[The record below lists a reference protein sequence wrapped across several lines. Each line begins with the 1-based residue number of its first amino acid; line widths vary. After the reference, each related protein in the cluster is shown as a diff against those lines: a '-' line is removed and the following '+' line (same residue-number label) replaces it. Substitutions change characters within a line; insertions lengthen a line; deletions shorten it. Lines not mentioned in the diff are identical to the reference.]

1 MALTGSDVSQFVI
14 VFEQLHLEQI
24 ARHVSAQCGQ
34 KHPLGVVGQTEPA
47 GRLVLAQALGPLDEL
62 LASG

>member
-14 VFEQLHLEQI
+14 VLKHLEQV

-34 KHPLGVVGQTEPA
+34 KNPLGVVGHIKPA
-47 GRLVLAQALGPLDEL
+47 GGLFLAQPLSPLD
-62 LASG
+62 